1 MGRKYVFVHKTSIL
15 NVLGT
20 LERLSETRY
29 IPKLNQP
36 PNPSTPMSFNPIQ
49 SLLTKAK
56 EQRMLSIVVCVHM
69 TVSLS
74 ADAGSIARTW
84 NEQNLAAIRTD
95 VPHPP
100 VHARNLFHASVAM
113 WDAWAAYDPLA
124 VGYIHNESAN
134 VPDPDGDGVDAA
146 DIAAAREEAISFA
159 AYRVLT
165 ARYVKS
171 VSAIGT
177 ALNLAQQMAVL
188 GYDESD
194 TSMFGDTPSNLG
206 NRIAESILGFF
217 LDDGANEAGSYEDFT
232 YSPLNDPLPLE
243 ESGATLATIFDVN
256 RWAPLA
262 FGDFALTQNG
272 IQADLIQTFQGA
284 QWWEVRAFALSQ
296 REHQDDPYLDPGAPP
311 QLGGEG
317 DEAFKD
323 NINDIL
329 RYSSLLDPADP
340 ATINISPKVFGNNI
354 LGQHDGSG
362 HGNNPV
368 TGQPYADNIVKHAD
382 YGRVIAEF
390 WADGPASETPPGHWN
405 VVGNDVTDHPDVV
418 FRIGGSG
425 PVVDELEWDVKR
437 YMAMNGAMHDAAVA
451 AWTCKRVYDYGR
463 PIVMCRYMGLW
474 GQSSDPDHPDPI
486 IQSTYDSEGLKL
498 EPGLVEVIT
507 PQSAAPGER
516 HEHLNEHIGSMA
528 VRCWAGEPADPETEV
543 GGVGWILARNWLPYQ
558 RDTFVTPAFAA
569 YVSGHSCFSRAGA
582 EVLSLFTGSPY
593 FPGGLSEHT
602 EAAGSLEFELGPS
615 SDVTLQWA
623 SYYDAAD
630 EAGISRLYGGIHV
643 SPDDLPGRVMGSTV
657 GVAAYHLASKYWD
670 GSILSEPGAL
680 KVTYDEVTAEVSLSW
695 ARTIGLFDKVQ
706 SSLDFVTW
714 NDLTGFTRAVETQ
727 GQFSESV
734 PALDRNYYRI
744 VRSATGF

>member
-1 MGRKYVFVHKTSIL
+1 
-15 NVLGT
+15 
-20 LERLSETRY
+20 
-29 IPKLNQP
+29 
-36 PNPSTPMSFNPIQ
+36 MSLKPIK
-49 SLLTKAK
+49 SLLIKAK
-56 EQRMLSIVVCVHM
+56 EKRMLSIVACVHVA
-69 TVSLS
+69 VSLPAV
-74 ADAGSIARTW
+74 ADSIARTW

-95 VPHPP
+95 IPHPP
-100 VHARNLFHASVAM
+100 VHARNLFHVSVAM

-124 VGYIHNESAN
+124 VGYVHNESAI

-146 DIAAAREEAISFA
+146 DITAAREEAISFA
-159 AYRVLT
+159 AYRVLV
-165 ARYVKS
+165 ARYANS
-171 VSAIGT
+171 VSALET
-177 ALNLAQQMAVL
+177 AFNLAQQMATL
-188 GYDESD
+188 GYDATD
-194 TSMFGDTPSNLG
+194 TSIFGDAPSNLG

-217 LDDGANEAGSYEDFT
+217 LDDGANEAGDYEDFT
-232 YSPLNDPLPLE
+232 YSPFNDPLPLE
-243 ESGATLATIFDVN
+243 ESGATLVTIFDVN

-272 IQADLIQTFQGA
+272 IQADLIQTFQGS
-284 QWWEVRAFALSQ
+284 QWWEVRSFALSQ
-296 REHQDDPYLDPGAPP
+296 REHPDDPYLDPGPPP
-311 QLGGEG
+311 QLGGQG
-317 DEAFKD
+317 DEEFKD
-323 NINDIL
+323 NINDVL

-340 ATINISPKVFGNNI
+340 ATINISPGIFGNNV
-354 LGQHDGSG
+354 LGRHDGNG

-390 WADGPASETPPGHWN
+390 WADGPSSETPPGHWN
-405 VVGNDVTDHPDVV
+405 VVGNEVTDHPDVV

-425 PVVDELEWDVKR
+425 PIVDKLEWDVKR
-437 YMAMNGAMHDAAVA
+437 YMAMNGAMHDAATA

-474 GQSSDPDHPDPI
+474 GQSSDPDHPDPDI
-486 IQSTYDSEGLKL
+486 RFSYNSKGMKL

-507 PQSAAPGER
+507 SQTSAPGER
-516 HEHLNEHIGSMA
+516 HEHLNGYIGSIA
-528 VRCWAGEPADPETEV
+528 VRSWAGEPADPETEV
-543 GGVGWILARNWLPYQ
+543 GGVDWILAKDWLPYQ

-593 FPGGLSEHT
+593 FPGGLAEHT
-602 EAAGSLEFELGPS
+602 EVAGSLDFELGPS

-643 SPDDLPGRVMGSTV
+643 SPDDLPGRVMGSEV
-657 GVAAYHLASKYWD
+657 GIAAYHLASKYWD
-670 GSILSEPGAL
+670 GSILSEPMAL
-680 KVTYDEVTAEVSLSW
+680 EVAYDESTEGVNLSW
-695 ARTIGLFDKVQ
+695 LRTIGLFDKLQ
-706 SSLDFVTW
+706 SSTDFVTW
-714 NDLTGFTRAVETQ
+714 TDLTAFTKAVETR

-734 PALDRNYYRI
+734 PALRSNYYRV